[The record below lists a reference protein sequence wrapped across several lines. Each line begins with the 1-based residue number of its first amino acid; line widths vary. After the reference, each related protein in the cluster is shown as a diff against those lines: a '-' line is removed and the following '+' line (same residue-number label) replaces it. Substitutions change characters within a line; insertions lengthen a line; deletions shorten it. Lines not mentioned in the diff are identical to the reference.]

1 MQTYEVRKH
10 IQQCSKENSKENSKE
25 KELDVS
31 GCRIRIMNREEFLEE
46 STGLPHRHTLVRYM
60 ENLQYCRAELYGNCI
75 LGTFLIP
82 ERKNPWEKRY
92 GFAFYMTE
100 QELILIDDGEFAKAH
115 VDRMRE
121 LVFDESENVASV
133 LVCLMESLIREDSIF
148 LQQYEKQLTEIETL
162 LLDGV
167 PENFYAT
174 ILQLRKEVMVLH
186 GYYVQ
191 LENMS
196 DLIETNTNKMLT
208 ENECQGFHYFAD
220 RCGRLHDQTENLREY
235 ILQIREMYQSR
246 LDLEQNRAMN
256 ALTVITAIFMPL
268 TLIAGWYGMN
278 FTQMPELA
286 WQYGYPLVII
296 ISVLIVV
303 ADIHYF
309 KKKKLL

>member
-10 IQQCSKENSKENSKE
+10 IQQCSKENSKENIKE

-174 ILQLRKEVMVLH
+174 ILSSARK
-186 GYYVQ
+186 
-191 LENMS
+191 
-196 DLIETNTNKMLT
+196 
-208 ENECQGFHYFAD
+208 
-220 RCGRLHDQTENLREY
+220 
-235 ILQIREMYQSR
+235 
-246 LDLEQNRAMN
+246 
-256 ALTVITAIFMPL
+256 
-268 TLIAGWYGMN
+268 
-278 FTQMPELA
+278 
-286 WQYGYPLVII
+286 
-296 ISVLIVV
+296 
-303 ADIHYF
+303 
-309 KKKKLL
+309 